1 MMADKSKYLV
11 TEEGLAEIKTELGK
25 LYDERKQIVEQI
37 KEAKSYGDLSENSEY
52 AEVKD
57 RQQMLEKRI
66 AELEDYAKNAVVD
79 DKMCSLGQVCVGSKV
94 SVEIGGKTFEY
105 EVVGAT
111 QADPSSGKISVE
123 SPVGK
128 ALIGKKKGSEIEV
141 NAPKGKIKMMIKTVS

>member
-1 MMADKSKYLV
+1 MMSDRNKYLV
-11 TEEGLAEIKTELGK
+11 TEDGLAEIKLELGK
-25 LYDERKQIVEQI
+25 LYDERKTIVEQI

-57 RQQMLEKRI
+57 RQLMLEKRI

-79 DKMCSLGQVCVGSKV
+79 DKKCNTGQICVGSKV
-94 SVEIGGKTFEY
+94 SVEIGGKVFEY

-111 QADPSSGKISVE
+111 QADPTSGKISVE

-128 ALIGKKKGSEIEV
+128 SLIGKKKGDNIEV
-141 NAPKGKIKMMIKTVS
+141 NAPKGKIKMLVKTVG

>member
-11 TEEGLAEIKTELGK
+11 TEEGLAEIKAELEK
-25 LYDERKQIVEQI
+25 LYEDRKLIVEQI

-52 AEVKD
+52 SEVKD

-79 DKMCSLGQVCVGSKV
+79 TKVCRNGEVCVGSEV
-94 SVEIGGKTFEY
+94 TVEMGNKTFNY
-105 EVVGAT
+105 TIVGAT
-111 QADPSSGKISVE
+111 QADPTSGKISVE

-128 ALIGKKKGSEIEV
+128 SLIGRKKGEEITV
-141 NAPKGKIKMMIKTVS
+141 CAPKGKITMQIMDVA